1 MTFTLRPYQQ
11 EAVDATLAWFRRHTE
26 PAAIV
31 LPTGAGKSLVIAEL
45 ARLARGRVLV
55 LAHVKELVAQNHAK
69 YCALG
74 LEADIF
80 AAGLQ
85 RKESHGKVV
94 FGSVQSVARNLD
106 QFRSEF
112 SLLIV
117 DECHRI
123 SDDDDSQY
131 QQIIGHLRQVNPQ
144 IRLLGLT
151 ATPFRLGKG
160 WIYQFHYHGMVRGD
174 EKALFRD
181 CIYELPLR
189 YMIKHGYLT
198 PPERLDMPVVQY
210 DFSRL
215 QAQSNGLF
223 SEADLNHELKK
234 QQRITPHI
242 VSQIVEFA
250 ENRKGV
256 MIFAATVE
264 HAREVTGLLPVGQAA
279 LITGETPGPER
290 DRIIEAF
297 KAQAYRYLVNVAVLT
312 TGFDAPH
319 VDLIAILR
327 PTESVSLYQQIV
339 GRGLRLAPGKTDC
352 LILDYAGNPH
362 DLYAPEVGT
371 PKGKSDNVPV
381 QVFCPACGFANTFWG
396 KTTAD
401 GTLIEHF
408 GRRCQGW
415 FEDDDGHR
423 EQCDFRFRFKNCP
436 QCNAE
441 NDIAARR
448 CRECDTI
455 LVDPDD
461 MLKAALKLKDA
472 LVLRCSGM
480 ALQHGGDE
488 KGPWLKITYYDE
500 DGADVSERFRLQTP
514 AQRTAFEQLF
524 IRPHTRTPGVPLRWI
539 TPADIV
545 TQQALLRH
553 PDFVVA
559 RMKGQYWQVR
569 EKCSIIRGV
578 FVAPTSCV
586 NYRKAEVLIARV
598 SFGGYNAAR
607 FCIRKAD
614 NPPVAGSPVAGFI
627 YRETSMF
634 TINAEVRKE
643 QGKGAS
649 RRLRAANKFPAII
662 YGGAAA
668 PVAIELDHDKVWNMQ
683 DKAEFYSEV
692 LTVVVDGKEEKV
704 KVQAVQRHAFKPKLT
719 HIDFVRA

>member
-1 MTFTLRPYQQ
+1 MSFTLRPYQR
-11 EAVDATLAWFRRHTE
+11 EAVDATLRYFRQHQT
-26 PAAIV
+26 PAVIV

-45 ARLARGRVLV
+45 ARVARGRVLV

-74 LEADIF
+74 LEADIY
-80 AAGLQ
+80 AAGLS
-85 RKESHGKVV
+85 RKESQGKVV
-94 FGSVQSVARNLD
+94 FGSVQSVARNPEH
-106 QFRSEF
+106 FRGAF

-131 QQIIGHLRQVNPQ
+131 QQIISHLRSANPQ
-144 IRLLGLT
+144 LRLLGLT
-151 ATPFRLGKG
+151 ATPYRLGKG

-174 EKALFRD
+174 VKALFRD

-215 QAQSNGLF
+215 SAHSNGLF
-223 SEADLNHELKK
+223 SEADLNRELKNQK
-234 QQRITPHI
+234 RITPHI
-242 VSQIVEFA
+242 ISQIVEFA
-250 ENRKGV
+250 QTRKGV

-264 HAREVTGLLPVGQAA
+264 HAREVLGLLPADEAA
-279 LITGETPGPER
+279 LITGDTPGPVR
-290 DRIIEAF
+290 DELITAF
-297 KAQAYRYLVNVAVLT
+297 KDQRYRYLVNVSVLT

-362 DLYAPEVGT
+362 DLYTPEVGS

-415 FEDDDGHR
+415 FEDDDGTR
-423 EQCDFRFRFKNCP
+423 EQCDYRFRFKNCP
-436 QCNAE
+436 NCNAE

-448 CRECDTI
+448 CRECDQV

-472 LVLRCSGM
+472 LVLRCGGM
-480 ALQHGGDE
+480 ALAAGADD
-488 KGPWLKITYYDE
+488 KGEWLNVTYYDE
-500 DGADVSERFRLQTP
+500 EGADVSEHFRLTTP

-524 IRPHTRTPGVPLRWI
+524 IRPHTRTPGVPLAWK
-539 TPADIV
+539 TATDLLA
-545 TQQALLRH
+545 QQALLRH

-559 RMKGQYWQVR
+559 RKKGHYWQVR
-569 EKCSIIRGV
+569 EKVFDYQGRYRRANELRG
-578 FVAPTSCV
+578 
-586 NYRKAEVLIARV
+586 
-598 SFGGYNAAR
+598 
-607 FCIRKAD
+607 
-614 NPPVAGSPVAGFI
+614 
-627 YRETSMF
+627 
-634 TINAEVRKE
+634 
-643 QGKGAS
+643 
-649 RRLRAANKFPAII
+649 
-662 YGGAAA
+662 
-668 PVAIELDHDKVWNMQ
+668 
-683 DKAEFYSEV
+683 
-692 LTVVVDGKEEKV
+692 
-704 KVQAVQRHAFKPKLT
+704 
-719 HIDFVRA
+719 

>member
-1 MTFTLRPYQQ
+1 MSFTLRPYQR
-11 EAVDATLAWFRRHTE
+11 EAVDAALDYFRRQTS
-26 PAAIV
+26 PAVIV

-74 LEADIF
+74 LEADIYS
-80 AAGLQ
+80 AGLQ
-85 RKESHGKVV
+85 RKESAGKVV
-94 FGSVQSVARNLD
+94 FGSIQSVAR
-106 QFRSEF
+106 QPERFQQPF
-112 SLLIV
+112 SLLII

-131 QQIIGHLRQVNPQ
+131 QQVLSHLRQVNPHL
-144 IRLLGLT
+144 RLLGLT

-160 WIYQFHYHGMVRGD
+160 WIYQYHYHGMVRGN

-223 SEADLNHELKK
+223 SEADLNRELK
-234 QQRITPHI
+234 QQKRITPHI
-242 VSQIVEFA
+242 VSQIMEFA
-250 ENRKGV
+250 ASRQGV

-264 HAREVTGLLPVGQAA
+264 HAREVTTLLPSNDAA
-279 LITGETPGPER
+279 LITGETPGPAR
-290 DRIIEAF
+290 DTLIEAF
-297 KAQAYRYLVNVAVLT
+297 KQRQFRYLVNVAVLT

-339 GRGLRLAPGKTDC
+339 GRGLRLAPGKRDC

-362 DLYAPEVGT
+362 DLYTPEVGT

-381 QVFCPACGFANTFWG
+381 QVFCPSCGFANTFWG
-396 KTTAD
+396 KMTAD
-401 GTLIEHF
+401 GTVIEHF

-415 FEDDDGHR
+415 FDDDEGYR
-423 EQCDFRFRFKNCP
+423 EQCDYRFRFKNCP
-436 QCNAE
+436 NCNAE

-448 CRECDTI
+448 CHQCDRV

-480 ALQHGGDE
+480 TLEHGEDA
-488 KGPWLKITYYDE
+488 KGPWLKIVYYDE

-524 IRPHTRTPGVPLRWI
+524 IRPHSRAPGVPLRWI
-539 TPADIV
+539 TVADV
-545 TQQALLRH
+545 LASQGLLRH

-559 RMKGQYWQVR
+559 RKKGQYWQVR
-569 EKCSIIRGV
+569 EKVFDYQGRFRRANELRG
-578 FVAPTSCV
+578 
-586 NYRKAEVLIARV
+586 
-598 SFGGYNAAR
+598 
-607 FCIRKAD
+607 
-614 NPPVAGSPVAGFI
+614 
-627 YRETSMF
+627 
-634 TINAEVRKE
+634 
-643 QGKGAS
+643 
-649 RRLRAANKFPAII
+649 
-662 YGGAAA
+662 
-668 PVAIELDHDKVWNMQ
+668 
-683 DKAEFYSEV
+683 
-692 LTVVVDGKEEKV
+692 
-704 KVQAVQRHAFKPKLT
+704 
-719 HIDFVRA
+719 